1 MAENLG
7 SYAVNI
13 PKMFQSP
20 GEALQAATSQ
30 EERFGEKIIE
40 MSRQQRLLD
49 QKQREQNF
57 GNLLKATQFENYDT
71 PDVELNKI
79 TERELN
85 NIREEGKQLISRD
98 PLEFDSWL
106 STRPKDFN
114 SWYRM
119 AKSDLG
125 NVTAQ
130 RQEFNKDFPNVNL
143 AKANNMVSK
152 SFLDNYTE
160 IDTTT
165 GQRAIKPVHLITP
178 QNDYYGQLKTPQ
190 ALGEITEYTQPA
202 TDLFQKIKTENVGD
216 KEYTNKRG
224 QITTKKWSG
233 LLTPFTKMDEDEKGN
248 PIAVTKYESMNVV
261 NPVTGKM
268 EEMKLATPEMVQ
280 YVMQSSPGATAAMFK
295 LWSDEKKAKGL
306 TNLHPAVEDP
316 LFKNFVYKYADKN
329 LPHQIKTEEGTVTP
343 KISVNVGAPV
353 GTAGIND
360 IYSEISDLT
369 NKKAENKG
377 YNSNGNIV
385 TNATPVNELS
395 ATAQGIVLDYVK
407 KLKGGDEA
415 IGQDEIVVAKDKN
428 GKLGIYDFDAAA
440 EKYKIGGLIAPLDK
454 TSINIK
460 AQPTAKGKSSVIAQ
474 GNQNAPIANQ
484 SNSKKDEPRATPEEI
499 KKFRAGGDKAPNVKV
514 YLVPGVYG
522 MSDQILDYD
531 DLVEGKWT
539 DADIKKLRSL
549 NAEEVKRFRIAEN
562 KK

>member
-20 GEALQAATSQ
+20 GEALQAATAQ
-30 EERFGEKIIE
+30 EERFGEKRIE

-306 TNLHPAVEDP
+306 TNLDPAVEDP

-343 KISVNVGAPV
+343 KISVNVGAPA

-360 IYSEISDLT
+360 IYSEISNLA
-369 NKKAENKG
+369 NSKKLNKG
-377 YNSNGNIV
+377 STSKGSIV
-385 TNATPVNELS
+385 TNASPVNELS

-407 KLKGGDEA
+407 KLKGVESV
-415 IGQDEIVVAKDKN
+415 GQDEIVIAKDAD
-428 GKLGIYDFDAAA
+428 GSLGVYDFDQTANR
-440 EKYKIGGLIAPLDK
+440 IGGLIAPLDK

-474 GNQNAPIANQ
+474 GNQNP
-484 SNSKKDEPRATPEEI
+484 KKDEPSATSEEI
-499 KKFRAGGDKAPNVKV
+499 KKFRAGGDKTPNVKV
-514 YLVPGVYG
+514 YLVSVKG
-522 MSDQILDYD
+522 MPDQIYDYD
-531 DLVEGKWT
+531 DLVDSDWT
-539 DADIKKLRSL
+539 DADIKKLKSL
-549 NAEEVKRFRIAEN
+549 NTEEVKRFRIAEN